1 MASSKRTKEMIEV
14 RLIEPG
20 SKSKSNS
27 KGAALASSY
36 DAQIRPLLDA
46 VDRLRNLK
54 VMQEGIQLPTIV
66 VVGDQSSGKSSVLE
80 SLAGIS
86 LPRGQGICTRVP
98 LIMRLKRDKS
108 AVNPEMHLEYQDR
121 IIQTTES
128 GITAAISKATD
139 EIAGSGKA
147 ISNTPLTLVVKKTDV
162 PDLTMVDL
170 PGITRVPVQGQP
182 ENIYEQISGIIKEYI
197 SPKESIILNVLSA
210 AADFSICESIQMSRQ
225 VDRNGERTLAV
236 VTKVDMAPVGLH
248 EKVMADDVKIGL
260 GYVCV
265 RNRVGDETYDEARVE
280 EANLFKNH
288 SLLSKI
294 DKSIVG
300 VPVLAQRLMQIQAAS
315 ISKCLPDIVK
325 KINDKL
331 SFNVHE
337 LDHMPSNLS
346 NVADAMRAFMK
357 VLSSMKETL
366 KKILIQREYDEY
378 PDDFNMH
385 GVARIVE
392 MLTKYSQE
400 LPVNQVM
407 ITEGEFLME
416 EIKILEEAKAIGL
429 PNFLPESAFKIL
441 LKRKIDGI
449 SHLPIE
455 FVKKVWNYIEE
466 VVIRVLVRHSD
477 NYPQLQSSMT
487 RAAQNLIER
496 MSKQSCQVV
505 QGMIDMERVG
515 AYTSNPD
522 YMMTWCSLMEKQD
535 HFMDLL
541 HDHSKP
547 SDLDLGKFGKVK
559 VDHLRQQQKEMA
571 EKAFDLRMRM
581 IAYWRSVILRLVDG
595 PALHIL
601 YNIQKLVETE
611 MDSEIV
617 DEIAGHSGTGLE
629 KMLEESPTVARKRDR
644 LRKSI
649 ELLKESKQVVA
660 RIMDRIALLD
670 D

>member
-1 MASSKRTKEMIEV
+1 MEHIET
-14 RLIEPG
+14 
-20 SKSKSNS
+20 SDCKCNT
-27 KGAALASSY
+27 KGAPLATSY

-108 AVNPEMHLEYQDR
+108 AVNPQMQLEYKDKT
-121 IIQTTES
+121 IQITES
-128 GITAAISKATD
+128 SITAAISKATE

-147 ISNTPLTLVVKKTDV
+147 ISNTPLTLVVKKTNV

-182 ENIYEQISGIIKEYI
+182 ENIYEQISDIIKEYI

-210 AADFSICESIQMSRQ
+210 AADFTICESIQMSRQ

-265 RNRVGDETYDEARVE
+265 RNRVGDESYDEARVE
-280 EANLFKNH
+280 ESKLFETH
-288 SLLSKI
+288 PLLSKI
-294 DKSIVG
+294 DKTIVG
-300 VPVLAQRLMQIQAAS
+300 VPMLAQKLMRIQAAS
-315 ISKCLPDIVK
+315 ISKCMPDIVK
-325 KINDKL
+325 KINEKL
-331 SFNVHE
+331 TFNVNE
-337 LDHMPSNLS
+337 LDNMPRNLS
-346 NVADAMRAFMK
+346 TVADAMRAFMK
-357 VLSSMKETL
+357 VLISMKETL
-366 KKILIQREYDEY
+366 KKILILRDYDEY
-378 PDDFNMH
+378 PDDLDMH
-385 GVARIVE
+385 GVARIVD
-392 MLTKYSQE
+392 MLTQYSKE
-400 LPVNQVM
+400 LPVNPHM
-407 ITEGEFLME
+407 IIEGEFLME
-416 EIKILEEAKAIGL
+416 EIIVLEEAKAIGL
-429 PNFLPESAFKIL
+429 PNFLPESTFKTL

-449 SHLPIE
+449 SHFPIE
-455 FVKKVWNYIEE
+455 FVKKVWNYIEK
-466 VVIRVLVRHSD
+466 VVIKVLLKHSD

-487 RAAQNLIER
+487 MAAQNLIEK
-496 MSKQSCQVV
+496 MTKQSCQSV
-505 QGMIDMERVG
+505 QRMIDVERVG

-522 YMMTWCSLMEKQD
+522 YMATWCSLMGKQD

-541 HDHSKP
+541 HNHSKC
-547 SDLDLGKFGKVK
+547 SILNLDRFGKFN
-559 VDHLRQQQKEMA
+559 VDHLRQQQKEIA

-581 IAYWRSVILRLVDG
+581 IAYWRSVVIRLVDG

-601 YNIQKLVETE
+601 YSIQKFVEVE
-611 MDSEIV
+611 MYEEILN
-617 DEIAGHSGTGLE
+617 EIAGDSGKGLE
-629 KMLEESPTVARKRDR
+629 KMLEESPSVARKRDR
-644 LRKSI
+644 LRKSV
-649 ELLKESKQVVA
+649 ELLEESKQVVA
-660 RIMDRIALLD
+660 TIIDRIALLD

>member
-1 MASSKRTKEMIEV
+1 MISNMISQCSL
-14 RLIEPG
+14 R
-20 SKSKSNS
+20 SKSPKTSSQTKLEHRGTSDCKRNS
-27 KGAALASSY
+27 KGAPLASSY

-46 VDRLRNLK
+46 VDRLRDLK
-54 VMQEGIQLPTIV
+54 VMQEGIELPTIV

-108 AVNPEMHLEYQDR
+108 AVSPQIQLQYNDEPIQ
-121 IIQTTES
+121 IITES
-128 GITAAISKATD
+128 GITDAINKATD

-147 ISNTPLTLVVKKTDV
+147 ISNTPLTLVVKKADV

-210 AADFSICESIQMSRQ
+210 AADFTICESIQMSRQ

-280 EANLFKNH
+280 ETKLFETH
-288 SLLSKI
+288 PLLSKI

-300 VPVLAQRLMQIQAAS
+300 VPMLAQKLMRIQAAS

-331 SFNVHE
+331 TFNVNE
-337 LDHMPSNLS
+337 LDNMPRNLS
-346 NVADAMRAFMK
+346 TVADAMRAFMK

-378 PDDFNMH
+378 PDDLEMH
-385 GVARIVE
+385 AVARIAD
-392 MLTKYSQE
+392 MLTRYSQE
-400 LPVNQVM
+400 LPTSPLM
-407 ITEGEFLME
+407 TSEGEFLME
-416 EIKILEEAKAIGL
+416 EIKVLEEAKAIGL
-429 PNFLPESAFKIL
+429 PNFLPESTFMTL
-441 LKRKIDGI
+441 LKGKIDGI
-449 SHLPIE
+449 SHIPIE
-455 FVKKVWNYIEE
+455 FVKK
-466 VVIRVLVRHSD
+466 
-477 NYPQLQSSMT
+477 LQSSMT
-487 RAAQNLIER
+487 RAVQNLIEK
-496 MSKQSCQVV
+496 MTKQSCQSV
-505 QGMIDMERVG
+505 QLMIDMERVG

-541 HDHSKP
+541 DDRWNCSM
-547 SDLDLGKFGKVK
+547 LELGRFGMVN
-559 VDHLRQQQKEMA
+559 VDHLRQQHKEIA
-571 EKAFDLRMRM
+571 ENAFDLRMRM
-581 IAYWRSVILRLVDG
+581 ISYWRTVVLRLVDG

-601 YNIQKLVETE
+601 YSIQKLVEVE
-611 MDSEIV
+611 MDEEILN
-617 DEIAGHSGTGLE
+617 EIAGDRGTDLE
-629 KMLEESPTVARKRDR
+629 KMLEESPSVARKRDR

-660 RIMDRIALLD
+660 TIKDRIALLHD
-670 D
+670 